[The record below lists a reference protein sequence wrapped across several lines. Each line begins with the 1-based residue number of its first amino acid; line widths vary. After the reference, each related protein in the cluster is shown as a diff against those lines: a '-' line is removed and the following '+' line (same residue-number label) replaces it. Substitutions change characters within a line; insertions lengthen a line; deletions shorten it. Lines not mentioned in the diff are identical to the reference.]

1 MIKQTATLGG
11 NASDI
16 VVAKTAHGLAM
27 FTCVSMSVPI
37 PDEDAFAAI
46 KAGLDSLPPNTK
58 MVLNSGEFYATG
70 CGPGNLE
77 LISRFFEQYPNYVDR
92 AFLSVKGG
100 HQPYKLFPPDSPE
113 NLRRSIDQCN
123 SSLRGK
129 KAIDLFQCAR
139 VDPNYPI
146 EDTIKILKGFVDE
159 GKFKYIGLSEVS
171 AATVRR
177 AAAVAP
183 IAAVEI
189 EVSLWSYT
197 QETKDVI
204 STCAELGIAVLG
216 YSPLGRGLLTGQI
229 TKPEDL
235 EDGDY
240 RRNFT
245 RFKEEN
251 MRHNLAMLDAL
262 KAIASKKGV
271 TPAQLSIAWVSARGP
286 HVIPLP
292 GSSNIKRTLENL
304 EGGDVELS
312 AEELAEINTA
322 MDAHEV
328 KGGRYVDDVPST
340 VLGLWG

>member
-1 MIKQTATLGG
+1 MIRQTTTLGG
-11 NASDI
+11 DASDV
-16 VVAKTAHGLAM
+16 VVAKTAHGLAK
-27 FTCVSMSVPI
+27 FTSRSVPI

-58 MVLNSGEFYATG
+58 MILNSGEFYATG
-70 CGPGNLE
+70 YGPGNFE
-77 LISRFFEQYPNYVDR
+77 LISRFFEQYPNYADR

-100 HQPYKLFPPDSPE
+100 HQPYKLFPADSSPE
-113 NLRRSIDQCN
+113 NLRRSVDQCN

-129 KAIDLFQCAR
+129 KVIDLFQCAR

-159 GKFKYIGLSEVS
+159 GKFKYM
-171 AATVRR
+171 
-177 AAAVAP
+177 VAP

-197 QETKDVI
+197 QETKD
-204 STCAELGIAVLG
+204 
-216 YSPLGRGLLTGQI
+216 
-229 TKPEDL
+229 
-235 EDGDY
+235 DGDH

-245 RFKEEN
+245 RFKEKN
-251 MRHNLAMLDAL
+251 MRQNLAMLDAL

-271 TPAQLSIAWVSARGP
+271 NPAQLTIAWVNARGP

-292 GSSNIKRTLENL
+292 RSSNIKRTLENL
-304 EGGDVELS
+304 EGGNVELS
-312 AEELAEINTA
+312 AEELAEIDA
-322 MDAHEV
+322 VMDEHEV
-328 KGGRYVDDVPST
+328 KGGRYVDEVPNT